1 MAAGMLCGVGFWKQM
16 TCRSD
21 IAGGSRVMWRIE
33 IIGGFYHAA
42 TQGYE
47 AFGGEVGL

>member
-1 MAAGMLCGVGFWKQM
+1 MEFVLETLDLQVRHRW
-16 TCRSD
+16 R
-21 IAGGSRVMWRIE
+21 MWRIG

-47 AFGGEVGL
+47 AFGGEVES